1 MKILVISDSHG
12 MRRQL
17 EKVIN
22 KAGKIDMLI
31 HLGDVETDV
40 EYIRKYAGCETHIIR
55 GNNDYNVDVP
65 NEEILQIGKYKV
77 WLTHGHRYHV
87 NWDLE
92 TIADEAAGI
101 GMDIVM
107 FGHIHVP
114 LVEYRGSVILV
125 NPGSISLPRQNN
137 RKGSY
142 ILMETD
148 SEQEAHFSIAYL

>member
-1 MKILVISDSHG
+1 MKILIISDSHG
-12 MRRQL
+12 MTNRL
-17 EKVIN
+17 ERVIS

-31 HLGDVETDV
+31 HLGDVEADV
-40 EYIRKYAGCETHIIR
+40 EYIRKHAGCESHIIK

-65 NEEILQIGKYKV
+65 NEEILQLGKYKV

-87 NWDLE
+87 NWGLE

-107 FGHIHVP
+107 FGHIHIP
-114 LVEYRGSVILV
+114 LVEYRGDVILV
-125 NPGSISLPRQNN
+125 NPGSISLPRQDN

-142 ILMETD
+142 ILMD
-148 SEQEAHFSIAYL
+148 IDRNGEAHFSIAYL